1 MRIVQISTLAFLCF
15 FSFGWGQGSLTLDK
29 IVAQVGDDIILYSDV
44 INTVKSMPSP
54 VEDSRGQSCNLLEGM
69 MIDRLM
75 VNQAK
80 LDSVII
86 ADEQVDAEMEN
97 RIRLMQQQL
106 ATGRQTFEEYYGMT
120 INAFKDK
127 FRELVRER
135 MLADEIRNSL
145 TMGVSVTPKEVT
157 EFYQN
162 LPADSIPYMNMQLGF
177 QQIVIYPEISKE
189 DKKLAIDKLTGI
201 RSDIVDRGKSFES
214 MARIHSMDPGSAPM
228 GGKIVGRKGMM
239 VSEFEATLFKLKPGE
254 VSSVIETEFGYHI
267 IKLISR
273 VGEEFTCLH
282 ILIRPEFSTKSMNLV
297 SQRLDSCYTL
307 LKQNKITW
315 DQAVLRY
322 SNDERTKQNQGM
334 LTNPRSGAQ
343 TWDMQDLNDI
353 DQQIYLLTDAMEKGD
368 ITSPSLYVDIFTNKQ
383 GVRIVRL
390 NERIPAHQANL
401 DQDYALIKGAA
412 ESEKRQKVVDRWVA
426 DKLSSFYIR
435 LDEQYQNC
443 TMKFNWLNQKK
454 Q

>member
-1 MRIVQISTLAFLCF
+1 MKQPAF
-15 FSFGWGQGSLTLDK
+15 FSFVFVCLFSFSWSQHPLILDK
-29 IVAQVGDDIILYSDV
+29 IAAQVGDDIILYSDV
-44 INTVKSMPSP
+44 LNIEKSSSNAQDNIM
-54 VEDSRGQSCNLLEGM
+54 GNACNILEGL

-75 VNQAK
+75 VNQAR

-86 ADEQVDAEMEN
+86 ADDQVDAEMEN

-106 ATGRQTFEEYYGMT
+106 SSGRQTFEEYYGMT

-145 TMGVSVTPKEVT
+145 TAAVNVTPKEVT
-157 EFYQN
+157 EFFQN
-162 LPADSIPYMNMQLGF
+162 LPVDSIPYMNMQLGF

-189 DKKLAIDKLTGI
+189 DKKRAYDKLSGI
-201 RSDIVDRGKSFES
+201 RSDIVDKGKSFES

-273 VGEEFTCLH
+273 LGEEFTCLH
-282 ILIRPEFSTKSMNLV
+282 ILIRPEFSTQSMNLV
-297 SQRLDSCYTL
+297 SMKLDSCYTQ
-307 LKQNKITW
+307 LKENKITW
-315 DQAVLRY
+315 DQAVLKY
-322 SNDERTKQNQGM
+322 SNDDRTKQNQGI

-390 NERIPAHQANL
+390 KERIPAHQANL
-401 DQDYALIKGAA
+401 NQDYALIKAAA
-412 ESEKRQKVVDRWVA
+412 ENEKRQKIIDRWVA

-435 LDEQYQNC
+435 IDEEYQDC
-443 TMKFNWLNQKK
+443 TMKFNWKNQGK

>member
-1 MRIVQISTLAFLCF
+1 MKRNAFL
-15 FSFGWGQGSLTLDK
+15 SFAVLCLLTNSWSQGPITLDK
-29 IVAQVGDDIILYSDV
+29 IVAQVGDDIILFSDV
-44 INTVKSMPSP
+44 LNIEKSS
-54 VEDSRGQSCNLLEGM
+54 SRPMDKSDGLSCSILEGL

-106 ATGRQTFEEYYGMT
+106 ASGRQTFEEYYGMT
-120 INAFKDK
+120 INSFKDK

-135 MLADEIRNSL
+135 MLADEIRNTL
-145 TMGVSVTPKEVT
+145 TMGIGVTPKEVT

-162 LPADSIPYMNMQLGF
+162 LPKDSIPYMNMQLGF

-189 DKKLAIDKLTGI
+189 DKKMAMNKLAGI
-201 RSDIVDRGKSFES
+201 RSDILDRGKSFES

-239 VSEFEATLFKLKPGE
+239 VSEFEATLFKLKQGE
-254 VSSVIETEFGYHI
+254 VSSIIETEFGYHI

-282 ILIRPEFSTKSMNLV
+282 ILIRPEFSLTSMNLV
-297 SQRLDSCYTL
+297 SQRLDSCYSL

-315 DQAVLRY
+315 DQAVLQF
-322 SNDERTKQNQGM
+322 SNDDRTKQNQGI

-368 ITSPSLYVDIFTNKQ
+368 ITAPSLYIDLFTNKQ

-390 NERIPAHQANL
+390 NERIPAHLANL
-401 DQDYALIKGAA
+401 DQDYALIKAAA
-412 ESEKRQKVVDRWVA
+412 ENEKRQNVVDQWVK
-426 DKLSSFYIR
+426 DKLSSFFIR
-435 LDEQYQNC
+435 LDEEYQQC
-443 TMKFNWLNQKK
+443 AMKFNWVNQGK

>member
-1 MRIVQISTLAFLCF
+1 
-15 FSFGWGQGSLTLDK
+15 
-29 IVAQVGDDIILYSDV
+29 
-44 INTVKSMPSP
+44 
-54 VEDSRGQSCNLLEGM
+54 
-69 MIDRLM
+69 
-75 VNQAK
+75 
-80 LDSVII
+80 
-86 ADEQVDAEMEN
+86 
-97 RIRLMQQQL
+97 
-106 ATGRQTFEEYYGMT
+106 
-120 INAFKDK
+120 
-127 FRELVRER
+127 
-135 MLADEIRNSL
+135 
-145 TMGVSVTPKEVT
+145 
-157 EFYQN
+157 
-162 LPADSIPYMNMQLGF
+162 
-177 QQIVIYPEISKE
+177 
-189 DKKLAIDKLTGI
+189 
-201 RSDIVDRGKSFES
+201 
-214 MARIHSMDPGSAPM
+214 M